1 MYQITF
7 FSSPVEQ
14 LFHRSCYLF
23 LSLCPSWAPSE
34 YSLTY
39 GAWQERAQ
47 KTRPR
52 FQWEVSIHTLFL
64 FWGLPEQ
71 PNSNN
76 RTKVAL
82 DWCKSH
88 CLFIR
93 IRVSCHIFQVLSFL
107 SCTIHSDL
115 KTTDDPFR
123 NVFQV
128 RSQLIHL
135 PYRFTYFFSY
145 IRLTKEYV

>member
-7 FSSPVEQ
+7 FSSSVEQ

-23 LSLCPSWAPSE
+23 LPLCPSWAPSQ

-39 GAWQERAQ
+39 GAWQQRTQ

-93 IRVSCHIFQVLSFL
+93 IRFLITFSRFCLSFPVPSIAIWKPLMTL
-107 SCTIHSDL
+107 SGCLSSQEPAYSPPLQIYL
-115 KTTDDPFR
+115 
-123 NVFQV
+123 VFQ
-128 RSQLIHL
+128 L
-135 PYRFTYFFSY
+135 Y
-145 IRLTKEYV
+145 